1 MAERRYPKCGVRG
14 GREETPRVRGQGR
27 LGEAISRLRPGEVTL
42 RSHLDLEARDGSWNE
57 PPMPEARAPSL
68 EEHPEEQW
76 LRRCRRA

>member
-1 MAERRYPKCGVRG
+1 M
-14 GREETPRVRGQGR
+14 
-27 LGEAISRLRPGEVTL
+27 TL